1 MGRRNVQQTCCIQ
14 ESTCSPLQGVPTLI
28 CSPPRSLTL
37 LGFPDRESKS
47 CKVEREASEAACS
60 TALWTVGAA
69 VGPKLREK
77 EEIDHAVCMMLKH
90 DRLRRKPNVSSVR
103 EESLFTPWWVCE
115 VREGVG
121 FVCVSY
127 QCVCVCFTMT
137 CGTLSQLDGEG
148 LFLLTDVFW
157 IPDLF
162 LIRDFKS
169 FSAAPVVPE
178 TNLSPLLLLLCLLLL
193 HLPLPLLLIVGILL
207 RSGYPGVM
215 LFVRERQ
222 SVSAVS
228 GALSLQ
234 RERRRLLQGESVMRS
249 GAAAFPSLA
258 ED

>member
-1 MGRRNVQQTCCIQ
+1 MSQPP
-14 ESTCSPLQGVPTLI
+14 STPAL
-28 CSPPRSLTL
+28 LTL

-47 CKVEREASEAACS
+47 CKVEREASETAWQLTSCS

-69 VGPKLREK
+69 VGPKLKEK
-77 EEIDHAVCMMLKH
+77 EEIDHAVCMMLRH
-90 DRLRRKPNVSSVR
+90 DRLRCEPNVGSVQ
-103 EESLFTPWWVCE
+103 EESLFTLWWVC
-115 VREGVG
+115 GVG
-121 FVCVSY
+121 KGCVCVCY
-127 QCVCVCFTMT
+127 QRLLCVCFTMT
-137 CGTLSQLDGEG
+137 CATLLQLDLEG
-148 LFLLTDVFW
+148 LFLLTDVSW

-162 LIRDFKS
+162 LTRDFKS
-169 FSAAPVVPE
+169 FSPASIVPE
-178 TNLSPLLLLLCLLLL
+178 TNLSPLLLLLCLLLFL
-193 HLPLPLLLIVGILL
+193 LLFPLLLIVGIPL

-234 RERRRLLQGESVMRS
+234 RERLRLLQGESVMRS